1 MSLPSSEQ
9 LPNDIHDLPPARQRH
24 LRRMPRAAS
33 PAEWEILLDSL
44 LELTRPNLAF
54 FLLALLGVA
63 ASGAALYFNE
73 PAGLVLALV
82 LLPFL
87 NPVFNLALLPASGKF
102 GPALKA
108 LISLL
113 VPILLS
119 TGAGMLVGWFAPEA
133 NFSKLAL
140 TGFTTPNWI
149 NLALVAGSAIF
160 CTIILLREDRLP
172 HLVGAI
178 LSYEIF
184 LPLTLAGFSFITGA
198 AAVWPGELL
207 TALSHLG
214 LALTAATLAFIVIG
228 FAPKALSGWA
238 LSLIPIIFTLITLIA
253 ALLMAGQIV
262 LPWLPEL
269 TIPTPTA
276 ETLAATEKVPEA
288 TDALPAPSETGIIP
302 TATLQATKT
311 PEPTEAVT
319 ATPSATPTATP
330 TIMVGIIISESG
342 AVVREEP
349 STSSLVVSYVND
361 GDVVT
366 LIGEYQSGNSLW
378 YQVRTEL
385 GETGW
390 MMSTIIQT
398 PTPTP
403 SPTAD

>member
-54 FLLALLGVA
+54 FLLALLGAA
-63 ASGAALYFNE
+63 ASGAALYLNE

-87 NPVFNLALLPASGKF
+87 SPIFNLALLPASGKF
-102 GPALKA
+102 SPALKA
-108 LISLL
+108 LVSLL

-119 TGAGMLVGWFAPEA
+119 TGAGLLVGWFAPETE
-133 NFSKLAL
+133 FSKLAL
-140 TGFTTPNWI
+140 TDFTAPNWI

-160 CTIILLREDRLP
+160 CVIILLREDRLP

-184 LPLTLAGFSFITGA
+184 LPLSLAGFSFITGA
-198 AAVWPGELL
+198 AAAWPSALL
-207 TALSHLG
+207 TAFSHLG
-214 LALTAATLAFIVIG
+214 LALTAATLTFIVIG
-228 FAPKALSGWA
+228 FAPKTLSGWA
-238 LSLIPIIFTLITLIA
+238 LSLIPVIFTLITLIA

-269 TIPTPTA
+269 AAPTPPA
-276 ETLAATEKVPEA
+276 ETLAATERAPEA
-288 TDALPAPSETGIIP
+288 TGTLPAPTETVLVS
-302 TATLQATKT
+302 TATLQPTAT
-311 PEPTEAVT
+311 PSPTEAVT

-330 TIMVGIIISESG
+330 TVMVGIIISESG

-349 STSSLVVSYVND
+349 STSALVVSYVND

-378 YQVRTEL
+378 YQVQTEL

-390 MMSTIIQT
+390 MLSTIIHT